1 MHILYGE
8 DKPMELE
15 ATVDELLDLFE
26 QHEQPLCD
34 ICRLRSDCPQGVTGD
49 PNGPHYPACADA
61 DPRQLID
68 VSQAARLALELL
80 VDDANDHSESR
91 VPETQRR
98 GDPASHE
105 STQP

>member
-34 ICRLRSDCPQGVTGD
+34 ICSLRSGCPCGVTGG
-49 PNGPHYPACADA
+49 PNGPYYPACADT

-68 VSQAARLALELL
+68 IPQANRRALELL
-80 VDDANDHSESR
+80 AEDDSNTPAES
-91 VPETQRR
+91 P
-98 GDPASHE
+98 
-105 STQP
+105 